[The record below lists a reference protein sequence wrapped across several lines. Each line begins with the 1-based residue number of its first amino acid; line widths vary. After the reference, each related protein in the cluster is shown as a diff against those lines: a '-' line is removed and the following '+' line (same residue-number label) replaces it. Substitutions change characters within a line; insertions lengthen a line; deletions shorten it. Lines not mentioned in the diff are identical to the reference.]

1 MAATSNQILVTGGAG
16 YIGSHVVKELIR
28 RGYQP
33 IVYDNLQTG
42 HRQAVKNAALIQADL
57 ADRQKLTRTFQSYS
71 VRAVMHF
78 AADCLVNESMK
89 DPLKYINNNVRNGLH
104 LLEAMDQ
111 AGVGKIVFSSS
122 CAVYGEP
129 IKVPIAEDHP
139 CLPTNVYGETKWIFE
154 RFLQEYSASK
164 KLDFISLRYF
174 NAAGADPEGEL
185 GEDHQ
190 NETHLI
196 PLALKALLGGNR
208 LPVYGTDYD
217 TPDGTCIR
225 DYIHVMDL
233 AQAHISA
240 LERLLEGGESAS
252 YNLGNGSGYSVIEV
266 IATAEKVSA
275 KKISFLEAPRRA
287 GDPAQ
292 LVASS
297 EKIRKE
303 LGWTPKYPQLES
315 IVQSAWNWHRTHP
328 QGYGT
333 HSS

>member
-1 MAATSNQILVTGGAG
+1 
-16 YIGSHVVKELIR
+16 
-28 RGYQP
+28 
-33 IVYDNLQTG
+33 
-42 HRQAVKNAALIQADL
+42 
-57 ADRQKLTRTFQSYS
+57 
-71 VRAVMHF
+71 
-78 AADCLVNESMK
+78 MK
-89 DPLKYINNNVRNGLH
+89 DPLKYINNNVRNALS
-104 LLEAMDQ
+104 LLEAMNQ
-111 AGVGKIVFSSS
+111 SGVRKIVFSSS

-129 IKVPIAEDHP
+129 IKVPIPEDHP

-154 RFLQEYSASK
+154 KFLQAYNAAK

-208 LPVYGTDYD
+208 LSVYGTDYA

-225 DYIHVMDL
+225 DYIHVTDL
-233 AQAHISA
+233 AQAHILA
-240 LERLLEGGESAS
+240 LERLLKGGESAS
-252 YNLGNGSGYSVIEV
+252 YNLGNGSGYSVREV
-266 IATAEKVSA
+266 ITTAEKVSA
-275 KKISFLEAPRRA
+275 KRISFLEAPRRA

-328 QGYGT
+328 KGYVNYDPFLGRLI
-333 HSS
+333 

>member
-1 MAATSNQILVTGGAG
+1 MVENNKQILVTGGAG
-16 YIGSHVVKELIR
+16 YIGSQVVKELIR

-42 HRQAVKNAALIQADL
+42 HREAVKIAPLIHADL
-57 ADRQKLTRTFQSYS
+57 ADRAKLSQTFQSYS
-71 VRAVMHF
+71 IQAVMHF

-104 LLEAMDQ
+104 LLEAMNQ
-111 AGVGKIVFSSS
+111 SGVRKIVFSSS

-139 CLPTNVYGETKWIFE
+139 CHPTNVYGETKWIFE
-154 RFLQEYSASK
+154 KFLHAYNASK

-174 NAAGADPEGEL
+174 NAAGADLEGEL

-208 LPVYGTDYD
+208 LSIYGTDYD

-225 DYIHVMDL
+225 DYIHVTDL
-233 AQAHISA
+233 AQAHILA
-240 LERLLEGGESAS
+240 LERLLKGGDSAS
-252 YNLGNGSGYSVIEV
+252 YNLGNGNGYSVRQV
-266 IATAEKVSA
+266 IDTAEKVSA
-275 KKISFLEAPRRA
+275 KEISFLEAPRRA

-303 LGWTPKYPQLES
+303 LGWTPKYPKLES

-328 QGYGT
+328 NGYVG
-333 HSS
+333 

>member
-1 MAATSNQILVTGGAG
+1 VRILVTGGAG
-16 YIGSHVVKELIR
+16 YIGSHVVKELLR

-42 HRQAVKNAALIQADL
+42 HREAVKNAPLIQADL
-57 ADRQKLTRTFQSYS
+57 ADREKLNQTFQSYS
-71 VRAVMHF
+71 IQAVMHF

-104 LLEAMDQ
+104 LLEAMNQ
-111 AGVGKIVFSSS
+111 AGVKKIVFSSS

-129 IKVPIAEDHP
+129 IKVPIPEDHP
-139 CLPTNVYGETKWIFE
+139 CQPTNVYGETKWIFE
-154 RFLQEYSASK
+154 KFLQMYNAAK
-164 KLDFISLRYF
+164 KLAFVSLRYF

-196 PLALKALLGGNR
+196 PLALKALLGGKR
-208 LPVYGTDYD
+208 LSVYGTDYD

-225 DYIHVMDL
+225 DYIHVTDL
-233 AQAHISA
+233 AQAHILA
-240 LERLLEGGESAS
+240 LERLLKGGESTS
-252 YNLGNGSGYSVIEV
+252 YNLGNGSGYSVREV
-266 IATAEKVSA
+266 ITTAEKVSA

-328 QGYGT
+328 QGYA
-333 HSS
+333 S